1 MAKSYWYKM
10 HKSYSKTLNDLLW
23 GFIEMLE
30 KKKNQYSSNI
40 IALVFN
46 DKATTKAYDKAM
58 LMQPKTNK
66 STTQNQKQHHYIDKL
81 ITNKEEL
88 KLR

>member
-1 MAKSYWYKM
+1 
-10 HKSYSKTLNDLLW
+10 LVVW

-30 KKKNQYSSNI
+30 KSRNQYSSNI

-58 LMQPKTNK
+58 LMQSLKQHQ
-66 STTQNQKQHHYIDKL
+66 STTQSNDQSNTTIDKL

-88 KLR
+88 ITKIDKMKFSVLNY